1 MGFRASRL
9 RTKVVALLVTLTA
22 LWAFGAW
29 VTLRDGLNLIWVQTL
44 EAQMYAPSEPLVLNL
59 QNERRLSLGYLGAPE
74 APDRE
79 PLETE
84 RRMVRADVAI
94 FRAETQAWF
103 TKLAARPE
111 LEQRVDEALAKLD
124 GLAAV
129 REAIDARRI
138 DRLAAAQAFTEA
150 IDTVF
155 RMYGSL
161 GNLDAGD
168 IDGRVENLI
177 RFTKARELASQAD
190 ALLTGAYAANRI
202 SPTEYARV
210 IQLIGTE
217 RLIADEAMAELPR
230 ADQARYR
237 QALRQGPLARL
248 RAAEDRIV
256 LNGRPNGRPAVP
268 ADEWRGTIDP
278 GLQEL
283 LRLQIAGGD
292 EVVKAATPGAVGTL
306 VRMLI
311 MAILGLVAVVISV
324 NTARSIVRQLERLRE
339 AALKLAHERLPD
351 LVGRLGRGET
361 VDVRAEAPPLEAGP
375 DEIGQVAQ
383 AFNVAQETAVRT
395 AVEQAELRR
404 SVRDIFLSLARRTQA
419 LIHRQLTLLD
429 AMERRE
435 NDPEE
440 LEDLFRV
447 DHLATR
453 MRRNAENL
461 IVLSGSTPG
470 RAWRR
475 NVPMIDVLRGAVA
488 EVEDY
493 ARVTVL
499 PVGAVDLAGRAVGD
513 VIHLLAELVEN
524 ALSFSPPHTGVQVS
538 GQLVANGYA
547 VEIEDRGLGMSN
559 EDRVA
564 ANERIAT
571 QHEFTLTGGAAR
583 LGLYVVSRLTERHGV
598 RVRLKESPYG
608 GTTAVV
614 LLPLNLITDRS
625 AEGEPSTGSMPVERL
640 AASAIGGSVRRP
652 PGREIGRL
660 AERESVLPPG
670 PEPGQRPGRR
680 LEPDPAQQSRRAVEW
695 PVAGSPLDTPGR
707 PAGAPPKPDLAPPAP
722 GLAPRV
728 SELPALRPD
737 RAPTRPEGGT
747 AEPDARAFPG
757 SAGST
762 ALPGSA
768 EPTAVPGSAEPTA
781 IPKSGGPTAL
791 SGSAEPTARSGLVSR
806 SPGQATGPSEVAS
819 PDARPGAGAAPAAG
833 TGPSRPAGSA
843 SPEAGQG
850 PASGSAS
857 LTPSGLPVRVRQ
869 ANLAPPLRDG
879 DDRTEPE
886 PAEDHAPRTP
896 EQIRRMMSSYQSG
909 TRRGRSDAA
918 RPRDDGTGSASP
930 ED

>member
-9 RTKVVALLVTLTA
+9 RTKVVALLLTLTA

-29 VTLRDGLNLIWVQTL
+29 VTLRDGFNLIWVQTL
-44 EAQMYAPSEPLVLNL
+44 EAQVYAPTEPLILNL
-59 QNERRLSLGYLGAPE
+59 QNERRQSLRYLGTAQAPAGE
-74 APDRE
+74 T
-79 PLETE
+79 LESE
-84 RRMVRADVAI
+84 RRKVRADVAI
-94 FRAETQAWF
+94 FRAETGKWF
-103 TKLAARPE
+103 TRLAARPE
-111 LEQRVDEALAKLD
+111 LERRVDEALAKLD
-124 GLAAV
+124 GLTAV
-129 REAIDARRI
+129 REAVDARRI
-138 DRLAAAQAFTEA
+138 DRLAAAQAFTDA
-150 IDTVF
+150 IAAIF

-168 IDGRVENLI
+168 IDRRVENLI
-177 RFTKARELASQAD
+177 RFTRSRELASQVD
-190 ALLTGAYAANRI
+190 ALLVGAYAANRI
-202 SPTEYARV
+202 SPAEHTRV

-230 ADQARYR
+230 ADQERYR
-237 QALRQGPLARL
+237 QALQQGPLARL
-248 RAAEDRIV
+248 RAVEDRIV
-256 LNGRPNGRPAVP
+256 LNGRPNGRPAVS

-292 EVVKAATPGAVGTL
+292 EVVKAATPGAIGTIL
-306 VRMLI
+306 RMLV
-311 MAILGLVAVVISV
+311 MSILGLVAVVISV
-324 NTARSIVRQLERLRE
+324 NTARSLVRQLEGLRQ
-339 AALKLAHERLPD
+339 AALKLANERLPD

-361 VDVRAEAPPLEAGP
+361 VDVGTDAPPLRAGP

-513 VIHLLAELVEN
+513 VIHLIAELVEN
-524 ALSFSPPHTGVQVS
+524 ALSFSPPHTAVQVS

-547 VEIEDRGLGMSN
+547 VEIEDRGLGMSSD
-559 EDRVA
+559 DRAA

-571 QHEFTLTGGAAR
+571 QHEFTLTGGAAQ
-583 LGLYVVSRLTERHGV
+583 LGLYVVSRLTERHGI

-625 AEGEPSTGSMPVERL
+625 AEGEPTAGAMPVERL

-652 PGREIGRL
+652 PVRELDRSP
-660 AERESVLPPG
+660 ERESTG
-670 PEPGQRPGRR
+670 PSGWEPGRESVQRTGREPGA
-680 LEPDPAQQSRRAVEW
+680 DPAQESRRGPEW
-695 PVAGSPLDTPGR
+695 PSAGGSLGTPGR

-722 GLAPRV
+722 DLVPRNSGLPP
-728 SELPALRPD
+728 LGLD
-737 RAPTRPEGGT
+737 R
-747 AEPDARAFPG
+747 G
-757 SAGST
+757 SA
-762 ALPGSA
+762 
-768 EPTAVPGSAEPTA
+768 
-781 IPKSGGPTAL
+781 
-791 SGSAEPTARSGLVSR
+791 
-806 SPGQATGPSEVAS
+806 
-819 PDARPGAGAAPAAG
+819 RPQAGAAPDATAFPGPAGPATRPGPVSGASAHAPSDVVAPGAGPVPGGAPAAG
-833 TGPSRPAGSA
+833 GGASAPTGSSVPPAGS
-843 SPEAGQG
+843 GRV
-850 PASGSAS
+850 SGSAS

-869 ANLAPPLRDG
+869 ANLAAPLRDG
-879 DDRTEPE
+879 DDRPEPE
-886 PAEDHAPRTP
+886 PAEEQAPRTP

-918 RPRDDGTGSASP
+918 RPLDDGGGATGSAPP
-930 ED
+930 EA